1 MQPSK
6 YLRFL
11 LLCSLITVTGRFAF
25 RVGSQAVTAA
35 PAAVL
40 TIYDDALASGWQ
52 NWSWST
58 TVNFANSTTT
68 QSGTAAI
75 AVTYNQAWGG
85 LSLRAPAPIDATQ
98 YSTVTFWV
106 HGGASGTRQ
115 LTFFAQ
121 QSDSGGNSTTVNVD
135 AAAGAWQPVKIA
147 LTALG
152 SPSTIARLNLQ
163 DRSGG
168 AQPTFYI
175 DHLQLISDSSAA
187 TPTPTTPSPGN
198 HTIRLN
204 ADGNAITIDP
214 RILGTN
220 LPAWLNPTRLSNG
233 TFRARTA
240 AAGVTVLRMPGGSWS
255 NAYGW
260 LSCEMGQNQA
270 NALPCGSGWES
281 WAAKPTDFL
290 NFVKATGKQ
299 GMWIVSNNGTPQEA
313 AAAVA
318 FFNATTTDTTVIGV
332 DSKGFDWK
340 TAGHWAQLRSSH
352 GNPQPLGIK
361 LWSVGNEIYGG
372 TPASGGAQCQ
382 AWGWETVWSCDGTE
396 YVKGARG
403 YAGYT
408 AFRTA
413 MRAVDPTIQVG
424 AVGVTPSSDYNNWG
438 NEVIAAAGAT
448 MDFYDIHEYGYFN
461 APASYADALA
471 QPPSRWPAT
480 MSDVRNAFAT
490 HTDGRAIPVGVTEY
504 NLFSGQDNDNQ
515 QWMTRAV
522 NALYIADSIG
532 QMIQQGVVM
541 ANQWAL
547 ANGRAGNGTEY
558 GLLHEDNNFYRSP
571 QYYVYSLWSHVGS
584 QLLPVTS
591 SLNAATQLSVYGG
604 RIDANTFTLL
614 AINKSGQALSAN
626 LSIERDGSSLAIT
639 GGTVELVNATTVA
652 DQAVHY
658 NQVSNPADDLSNAPA
673 LPLTGMGS
681 PLAYTFA
688 AHSITLLRLQ
698 TDNAGPTATPTA
710 SPAVTP
716 TSNTTTA
723 TPTSTTP
730 SPIATATP
738 THTPTATPTLSPNQA
753 RITIGV
759 DAQPDSVQNF
769 RFTTVL
775 NNFQLDDAK
784 PADNDNVLRQQSFH
798 VAPGI
803 YGFTETVPKTWYLTA
818 IQCEP
823 NAQTVVALPTKGVTV
838 TVTAG
843 DDVTC
848 TFVNQRGVTLR
859 TITYQDSN
867 GNGRHNN
874 GEAYMADWP
883 VTIYDSAGQAIQSA
897 TTNQY
902 GKANFNYLPPTTAYK
917 LCQHLPTPWVNTQPA
932 QTDQALDQP
941 CYTAVSTPGTLISAW
956 FGNHPTGD
964 LIPNGVQPTESNLL
978 GVPGLDVPGDE
989 AGYTEGD
996 YVDEDLNTPPLDQA
1010 IYLPVVTR

>member
-6 YLRFL
+6 QLRLRFL
-11 LLCSLITVTGRFAF
+11 LLLGLISLAGSIFVF
-25 RVGSQAVTAA
+25 RTSNPAAVAA
-35 PAAVL
+35 PAAIL

-58 TVNFANSTTT
+58 TVNFANSTPAH
-68 QSGTAAI
+68 SGTAAI
-75 AVTYNQAWGG
+75 AVTYDQAWAG
-85 LSLRAPAPIDATQ
+85 LSLRAAPIDATQ

-115 LTFFAQ
+115 LTFFTQ
-121 QSDSGGNSTTVNVD
+121 QSDSGGNSTTVNID
-135 AAAGAWQPVKIA
+135 APAGAWQQVKIA

-152 SPSTIARLNLQ
+152 SPATIARLNLQ
-163 DRSGG
+163 DRSGA
-168 AQPTFYI
+168 AQPTFYV
-175 DHLQLISDSSAA
+175 DDLQLISGVSIA
-187 TPTPTTPSPGN
+187 TPTSTAPAPGN
-198 HTIRLN
+198 NTIRLN
-204 ADGNAITIDP
+204 ADGTALTVDP

-220 LPAWLNPTRLSNG
+220 LPAWLNPTRLSNA
-233 TFRARTA
+233 TFRARTT

-260 LSCEMGQNQA
+260 LSCELGQNQA

-318 FFNATTTDTTVIGV
+318 FFNAATTDTTLIGV

-396 YVKGARG
+396 YVNGARG

-413 MRAVDPTIQVG
+413 MRAVDSTIQVG

-461 APASYADALA
+461 APASYAEALA

-480 MSDVRNAFAT
+480 ISDVHNAFTTQAG
-490 HTDGRAIPVGVTEY
+490 GRAIPIGVTEY

-522 NALYIADSIG
+522 NALYIADTIG
-532 QMIQQGVVM
+532 QMIRQGVVM

-558 GLLHEDNNFYRSP
+558 GLLHEDNNYYRSP
-571 QYYVYSLWSHVGS
+571 QYYVYTLWSHVGS

-591 SLNAATQLSVYGG
+591 SFNAANQLSVYGG

-626 LSIERDGSSLAIT
+626 LFIDSGGSSLAVT
-639 GGTVELVNATTVA
+639 GGTVELVSATA
-652 DQAVHY
+652 LSDQAVRY
-658 NQVSNPADDLSNAPA
+658 NNVSNPADDLSNAPA
-673 LPLTGMGS
+673 LPLNTTGS
-681 PLAYTFA
+681 PLVYTFA
-688 AHSITLLRLQ
+688 ANSITLLRLQ
-698 TDNAGPTATPTA
+698 TGNAVATATPSTTPTTTPTTGPTTTATVTFTPPPTPTATPTA
-710 SPAVTP
+710 TP
-716 TSNTTTA
+716 TI
-723 TPTSTTP
+723 P
-730 SPIATATP
+730 
-738 THTPTATPTLSPNQA
+738 PNQA
-753 RITIGV
+753 RITIAL
-759 DAQPDSVQNF
+759 DAQPDSIQNF
-769 RFTTVL
+769 RFSSNVS
-775 NNFQLDDAK
+775 NFQLDDAA
-784 PADNDNVLRQQSFH
+784 PDDNDTMLRQQSFN
-798 VAPGI
+798 VTPGA
-803 YGFTETVPKTWYLTA
+803 YHFTATVPKTWYLTA
-818 IQCEP
+818 IECAPVAKGAVDLP
-823 NAQTVVALPTKGVTV
+823 NQKVTV
-838 TVTAG
+838 TVVAG

-859 TITYQDSN
+859 TLTYTDSN

-874 GEAYMADWP
+874 GELYMADWP
-883 VTIYDSAGQAIQSA
+883 VTVYDSTNRPVQSA

-902 GKANFNYLPPTTAYK
+902 GKANFNYLAPTVSYK
-917 LCQHLPTPWVNTQPA
+917 LCQQAPEPWINTQPA
-932 QTDQALDQP
+932 QTDPTLNQP
-941 CYTAVSTPGTLISAW
+941 CYTPVSTPGALITAW
-956 FGNHPTGD
+956 FGSHPTGD
-964 LIPNGVQPTESNLL
+964 LIPNEVQPTDGALV
-978 GVPGLDVPGDE
+978 GVSGPDVPNDE
-989 AGYTEGD
+989 AGYHEAD
-996 YVDEDLNTPPLDQA
+996 YVDDEDLNIPPLDQA
-1010 IYLPVVTR
+1010 LYLPVVVR

>member
-1 MQPSK
+1 MSSIIIFQFHSP
-6 YLRFL
+6 
-11 LLCSLITVTGRFAF
+11 A
-25 RVGSQAVTAA
+25 ATAA
-35 PAAVL
+35 PGATL
-40 TIYDDALASGWQ
+40 TVYTDALTSGWQ
-52 NWSWST
+52 NWSWSS
-58 TVNFANSTTT
+58 TVNLANSTPTH
-68 QSGTAAI
+68 SGTAAI
-75 AVTYNQAWGG
+75 AVTYDQAWAG

-98 YSTVTFWV
+98 YSTITFWI
-106 HGGASGTRQ
+106 HGGASGARQ
-115 LTFFAQ
+115 LSFSIQ
-121 QSDSGGNSTTVNVD
+121 QSDSGGSSNAVMID
-135 AAAGAWQPVKIA
+135 AMAGGWQQVQIA
-147 LTALG
+147 LSAVG
-152 SPSTIARLNLQ
+152 SPAAIARLNWQ
-163 DRSGG
+163 ERSGA

-175 DHLQLISDSSAA
+175 DDIQLLSG
-187 TPTPTTPSPGN
+187 TPTPTPTPPPAGN
-198 HTIRLN
+198 NAIRLD
-204 ADGNAITIDP
+204 AEGTAITIDP

-220 LPAWLNPTRLSNG
+220 LPAWLNPTRLNNG

-313 AAAVA
+313 AAVVA
-318 FFNATTTDTTVIGV
+318 FFNAPTTDTTVIGV

-340 TAGHWAQLRSSH
+340 TAGHWAQLRSNH

-382 AWGWETVWSCDGTE
+382 AWGWETVWSCDGAE
-396 YVKGARG
+396 YVNGARG

-408 AFRTA
+408 AFRNA

-461 APASYADALA
+461 APASYAEALA
-471 QPPSRWPAT
+471 QPPSRWPST
-480 MSDVRNAFAT
+480 MQDVHTAFTTQAG
-490 HTDGRAIPVGVTEY
+490 GRAVPIGVTEY

-522 NALYIADSIG
+522 NALYMADSIG

-547 ANGRAGNGTEY
+547 ANGRAGNGTEF
-558 GLLHEDNNFYRSP
+558 GLLHEDNNYYRSP
-571 QYYVYSLWSHVGS
+571 QYYVYTLWSHMGN

-591 SLNAATQLSVYGG
+591 SFNAGNQLSVYGG
-604 RIDANTFTLL
+604 RVDANTFTLL

-626 LSIERDGSSLAIT
+626 LSIDSGNSLAIT
-639 GGTVELVNATTVA
+639 GGTVELISATA
-652 DQAVHY
+652 LSDQAVLY
-658 NQVSNPADDLSNAPA
+658 NTVSNPADDLSNAPA
-673 LPLTGMGS
+673 LPLNTTGS
-681 PLAYTFA
+681 PIPYTFA
-688 AHSITLLRLQ
+688 ANSITLLRLQ
-698 TDNAGPTATPTA
+698 TGNAGPTATPTP
-710 SPAVTP
+710 SPTVTP
-716 TSNTTTA
+716 IGNATATATTATNTTA
-723 TPTSTTP
+723 TPP
-730 SPIATATP
+730 PTATP
-738 THTPTATPTLSPNQA
+738 TQAPTATPTATPTLAPNQA

-759 DAQPDSVQNF
+759 AAQPNSIQNF
-769 RFTTVL
+769 RFSSDVSK
-775 NNFQLDDAK
+775 FQLDDAM
-784 PADNDNVLRQQSFH
+784 PPDNDSVLRQQSFTL
-798 VAPGI
+798 APGV
-803 YGFTETVPKTWYLTA
+803 YEFTETVPQTWYLTA

-823 NAQTVVALPTKGVTV
+823 SAQSTVNLPTKGVTV
-838 TVTAG
+838 TVAAG

-859 TITYQDSN
+859 TLTYSDNN

-874 GEAYMADWP
+874 GEAYIADWS
-883 VTIYDSAGQAIQSA
+883 VGVYDSAGQPVQSA

-902 GKANFNYLPPTTAYK
+902 GKANFNYLAPTTAYK
-917 LCQHLPTPWVNTQPA
+917 LCQQVPSPWVNTQPA
-932 QTDQALDQP
+932 QSDQTLNQP
-941 CYTAVSTPGTLISAW
+941 CYTPISTPGALITAW

-964 LIPNGVQPTESNLL
+964 LVPNGVQPTEGALV
-978 GVPGLDVPGDE
+978 GVTGPDVPNDE

-996 YVDEDLNTPPLDQA
+996 YVDADLTIPPLDQA
-1010 IYLPVVTR
+1010 LYLPVVTR